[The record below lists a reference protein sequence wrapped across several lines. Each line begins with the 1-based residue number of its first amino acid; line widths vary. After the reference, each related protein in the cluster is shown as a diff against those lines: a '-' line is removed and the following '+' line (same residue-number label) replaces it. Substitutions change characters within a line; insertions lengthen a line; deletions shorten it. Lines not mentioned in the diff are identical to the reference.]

1 MTGVAGK
8 TTVAAPI
15 QVIVQRHPSIQLF
28 PPLNLNDALAANWS
42 ME

>member
-1 MTGVAGK
+1 MTGAAGE

-15 QVIVQRHPSIQLF
+15 QVIVQLF